1 MILENEVMELFD
13 LCMQVT
19 AKTSA
24 FAEITMASHTKG
36 CYIHIRDAGYEPK
49 AKMDARYT
57 IFFDSKLHEKS
68 SREVCGVAKEH
79 LKRLLKEN
87 DS

>member
-1 MILENEVMELFD
+1 MILEKEVMELFG
-13 LCMQVT
+13 LCMQVA

-68 SREVCGVAKEH
+68 SREVCRNAKEH
-79 LKRLLKEN
+79 LERLLKEN
-87 DS
+87 GS